1 MPPSKLLPIFSL
13 QVVMAA
19 GEVENVAYQFMMN
32 LGRGVEWDPEEFDAV
47 AAVIP
52 AFKVGQDQS
61 KNIKVQTLH
70 CRSSSSGSWSQC
82 WRAST
87 PRTWTLAGSG
97 RRSRTSTTSSS
108 STSSK
113 RLVELNST
121 VFNDIKTGFRWRCV
135 VVAKY
140 F

>member
-1 MPPSKLLPIFSL
+1 MLLF

-61 KNIKVQTLH
+61 KNI
-70 CRSSSSGSWSQC
+70 
-82 WRAST
+82 
-87 PRTWTLAGSG
+87 
-97 RRSRTSTTSSS
+97 
-108 STSSK
+108 
-113 RLVELNST
+113 
-121 VFNDIKTGFRWRCV
+121 
-135 VVAKY
+135 
-140 F
+140 